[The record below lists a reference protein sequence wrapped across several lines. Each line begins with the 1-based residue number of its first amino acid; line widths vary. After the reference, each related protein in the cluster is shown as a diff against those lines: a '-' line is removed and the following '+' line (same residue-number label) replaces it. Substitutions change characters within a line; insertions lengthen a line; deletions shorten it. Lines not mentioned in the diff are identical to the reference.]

1 MNNVCTLISGR
12 STSGAR
18 NLEGNVVETMKENLK
33 RSPNLKWQYFGS
45 DEGLT
50 TQFPA
55 TNTSSDCSF
64 YDNRFRPWYVETA
77 TPVPKHVVIVLDISG
92 SMKET
97 MKGSGGKSRMVVAQE
112 AAATVLG
119 TMNPRDKVC
128 RRVFIINNY
137 QKRRSLRRKTLS
149 N

>member
-1 MNNVCTLISGR
+1 MALAI
-12 STSGAR
+12 
-18 NLEGNVVETMKENLK
+18 LKKMLFETMKENLK

-55 TNTSSDCSF
+55 TNTSSDCSS

-128 RRVFIINNY
+128 RRVYNTTNNF
-137 QKRRSLRRKTLS
+137 
-149 N
+149 